1 VIIGV
6 DVGGTFTDFVI
17 FDPREGTHRHHKLP
31 STPEAPSEAVIRGL
45 GDLGVDLAT
54 VERLIHGTTVATNTV
69 IQRAGAVTG
78 LIASEGHRD
87 MLEIRRGTKP
97 EHEVFNT
104 LWSEPVPLVPR
115 RRALDVRERLDARG
129 RVVLELDAE
138 ELELAADH
146 LVGQGVEAIAV
157 CFLFSYMDDG
167 HERQAKQVIADR
179 HPGLEVSISADIL
192 PQWREYER
200 AVTTVADAYVKPAM
214 KRYLG
219 ALQTELARSGYERDL
234 LVMRSNGG
242 VMTAEGAQERPI
254 ETFLSGPAGGVVAGL
269 AHGRE
274 AGVENL
280 IVIDV
285 GGTSF
290 DVSLVTAGKSKTTTE
305 TLIDPVTPLSLAML
319 DIRTLGAGGGSIAWV
334 DPGGAL
340 KVGPQSAGAYPGP
353 ACYGFGGDDP
363 TLTDANVV
371 LGRIGVSSM
380 LGGRMRID
388 PGRAEES
395 VRRKI
400 GDALGLDAV
409 RAAYGIIRICVAN
422 MVGEIRAITAERG
435 VDPAAYAL
443 LAGGGAGPLHAAL
456 IARELGIGSIIVP
469 SYPGLLS
476 AGGLIVSDLRID
488 RLRSFRCRVER
499 DGTELMVGALDGLV
513 EDVTRALRAEGYSDD
528 PVIDVALDM
537 KYAGQNWEIT
547 VPVDRKDL
555 APDGVVAA
563 FDRLHEELYGF
574 AIPGHPHEV
583 LSLRATAIGPIPEG
597 HELSARRFPRGSQVQ
612 ATSPE
617 THETRPVWDEVLGD
631 FTPARVFVRDD
642 LRPEATLQ
650 GPSLVEGMDAVVWIP
665 SDCVGAVLESGALV
679 VSFDDVPSESRSGA
693 EA

>member
-17 FDPREGTHRHHKLP
+17 FDPRDGTHRHHKLA
-31 STPEAPSEAVIRGL
+31 STPGAPGDAVIRGL
-45 GDLGVDLAT
+45 GDLGIDLAD
-54 VERLIHGTTVATNTV
+54 VERLIHGTTVATNTI

-104 LWSEPVPLVPR
+104 RWSEPIPLVPR
-115 RRALDVRERLDARG
+115 RRALDVKERLDARG
-129 RVVLELDAE
+129 RVVLELDAR
-138 ELELAADH
+138 ELELAVDH
-146 LVGQGVEAIAV
+146 LVHQGVEAVAV
-157 CFLFSYMDDG
+157 CFLFSYMDDV
-167 HERQAKQVIADR
+167 HERRAKKLIADR
-179 HPGLEVSISADIL
+179 HPALEVSTSAEIL

-219 ALQTELARSGYERDL
+219 ALQAELDRSGYERDI

-274 AGVENL
+274 AGLENL
-280 IVIDV
+280 VVIDV

-290 DVSLVTAGKSKTTTE
+290 DVSLVTAGRSKTTTE

-319 DIRTLGAGGGSIAWV
+319 DIRTIGAGGGSIAWV

-340 KVGPQSAGAYPGP
+340 KVGPHSAGAHPGP
-353 ACYGFGGDDP
+353 ACYGFGGEDP
-363 TLTDANVV
+363 TLTDANVL
-371 LGRIGVSSM
+371 LGRIGAESM
-380 LGGRMRID
+380 LGGRMPIEPRL
-388 PGRAEES
+388 AEES
-395 VRRKI
+395 VRRKV
-400 GDALGLDAV
+400 GDVLGLDAV

-435 VDPAAYAL
+435 VDPAGYAL

-499 DGTELMVGALDGLV
+499 DGTDSMVGALDGLV
-513 EDVTRALRAEGYSDD
+513 DDVTRALRDEGYSGD
-528 PVIDVALDM
+528 PVIEVALDM

-547 VPVDRKDL
+547 VPVGRDDL
-555 APDGVVAA
+555 APDRVVVA

-583 LSLRATAIGPIPEG
+583 LSLRAAAIGPIPQG
-597 HELSARRFPRGSQVQ
+597 HELSARRFPSGTH
-612 ATSPE
+612 ATAATPE
-617 THETRPVWDEVLGD
+617 ARTTRSVWDEVVGN
-631 FTPARVFVRDD
+631 FTTAGVFVRDELGPGAA
-642 LRPEATLQ
+642 LR
-650 GPSLVEGMDAVVWIP
+650 GPCLVEGMDAVVWIP
-665 SDCVGAVLESGALV
+665 SDCVGAVRESGTLV
-679 VSFDDVPSESRSGA
+679 VSFDAVAGEAPSRVDA
-693 EA
+693 

>member
-17 FDPREGTHRHHKLP
+17 FDPRDGTHRHHKLP
-31 STPEAPSEAVIRGL
+31 STPGAPSEAVIRGL
-45 GDLGVDLAT
+45 GDLGIQLAD
-54 VERLIHGTTVATNTV
+54 VERLIHGTTVATNTI

-104 LWSEPVPLVPR
+104 CWSEPIPLVPR

-129 RVVLELDAE
+129 RVVLDLDTE
-138 ELELAADH
+138 ELSLAVDH

-157 CFLFSYMDDG
+157 CFLFSYMDDAP
-167 HERQAKQVIADR
+167 ERQAKQLIVER
-179 HPGLEVSISADIL
+179 HPGIEVSASADIL

-214 KRYLG
+214 KKYLG

-269 AHGRE
+269 AHGRD

-334 DPGGAL
+334 DSGGAL

-353 ACYGFGGDDP
+353 ACYGFGGEDP
-363 TLTDANVV
+363 TLTDANVL
-371 LGRIGVSSM
+371 LGRIGPSSM
-380 LGGRMRID
+380 LGGRMEID
-388 PGRAEES
+388 PHLAEEA
-395 VRRKI
+395 VRHRV
-400 GDALGLDAV
+400 GDVLGLNPI
-409 RAAYGIIRICVAN
+409 RAAYGLIRICVAN

-435 VDPAAYAL
+435 VDPAGYAL

-499 DGTELMVGALDGLV
+499 DGTDQLIAALDDLV
-513 EDVTRALRAEGYSDD
+513 EDVTRALRGEGFSDD
-528 PVIDVALDM
+528 PVIEVALDM

-547 VPVDRKDL
+547 VPLDRPDL
-555 APDGVVAA
+555 APDRVIAA
-563 FDRLHEELYGF
+563 FDQLHEELYGF

-583 LSLRATAIGPIPEG
+583 LSLRAAAIGPIPEG
-597 HELSARRFPRGSQVQ
+597 HELAARRFPRGTGAS
-612 ATSPE
+612 ATTPE
-617 THETRPVWDEVLGD
+617 PREIRSVWDEVVGD
-631 FTPARVFVRDD
+631 FAPTAVFVRDD
-642 LRPEATLQ
+642 LEPGGTLQ
-650 GPSLVEGMDAVVWIP
+650 GPCLVEGMDAVVWIP
-665 SDCVGAVLESGALV
+665 SDCVVAVRESGALV
-679 VSFDDVPSESRSGA
+679 VSFDAVPGESRSGQDV
-693 EA
+693 